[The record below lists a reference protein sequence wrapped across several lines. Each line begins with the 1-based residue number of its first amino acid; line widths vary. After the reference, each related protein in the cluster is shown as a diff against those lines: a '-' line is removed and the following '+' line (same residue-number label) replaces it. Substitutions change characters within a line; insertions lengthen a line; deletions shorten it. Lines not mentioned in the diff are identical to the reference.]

1 MAKVDTVRKRAP
13 LKTHRPPVGA
23 SPGTLIADPAARRSE
38 LRLTLISPEKFRTID
53 NASIDE
59 LNTHCDRWPVVWLD
73 CTGLANIPLIEEI
86 GRIFNLHPL
95 ALEDVVNTDQRP
107 KVDFF
112 EDHAFVALRMI
123 DDVTAHRYEQ
133 IAVFFGR
140 NFVVTFQ
147 EREGDPFDPVRKRIV
162 ASMPNR
168 LRSRGADYLAY
179 ALIDAIVDSYFPP
192 IEAASETVDGIEDQM
207 LNTPHKHQ
215 MRQLHELRRDANV
228 LKGVLWPMR
237 DALATLIRNDVPFVT
252 AETKI
257 FFNDTLD
264 HSLRLIELV
273 ENQRDMLTG
282 LIEMHLSL
290 TQARTNDVISYLT
303 IVSVIFMPLTFLVGV
318 WGMNFEPE
326 SSPWNMPELKAYYGY
341 PVALLFMLAVAIGL
355 VAFFKWKKWL

>member
-1 MAKVDTVRKRAP
+1 MR
-13 LKTHRPPVGA
+13 RPPVGA

-38 LRLTLISPEKFRTID
+38 LRLTLISPEKFKTIE
-53 NASIDE
+53 NASLDD
-59 LNTHCDRWPVVWLD
+59 LSTHCDRWPIVWLD
-73 CTGLANIPLIEEI
+73 CTGLANIALIEEI

-95 ALEDVVNTDQRP
+95 ALEDVVSTGQRP

-112 EDHAFVALRMI
+112 EDHAFVAMRMI

-133 IAVFFGR
+133 IAVFFGA

-147 EREGDPFDPVRKRIV
+147 EREGDPFDPVRKRV
-162 ASMPNR
+162 ASSEPNR
-168 LRSRGADYLAY
+168 LRARGADYLAY

-192 IEAASETVDGIEDQM
+192 IEAASEQVDGIEDQM
-207 LNTPHKHQ
+207 LNTTHKHQ

-237 DALATLIRNDVPFVT
+237 DALATLIRNDVPYVK
-252 AETKI
+252 AETKV
-257 FFNDTLD
+257 FLNDTLD

-318 WGMNFEPE
+318 WGMNFDPDT
-326 SSPWNMPELKAYYGY
+326 SPWNMPELKAYYGY
-341 PVALLFMLAVAIGL
+341 PAALLFMGVVAVAL

>member
-1 MAKVDTVRKRAP
+1 MAKAEAVKKRAP
-13 LKTHRPPVGA
+13 VKTRRPPVGA

-38 LRLTLISPEKFRTID
+38 LRLTLISPEKFETID
-53 NASIDE
+53 NASIDD
-59 LNTHCDRWPVVWLD
+59 LNTHCDSWPVVWLD
-73 CTGLANIPLIEEI
+73 CTGLANIQLIEEI
-86 GRIFNLHPL
+86 GRIFSLHPL
-95 ALEDVVNTDQRP
+95 ALEDVVNTGQRP

-112 EDHAFVALRMI
+112 EDHAFVVMRMI
-123 DDVTAHRYEQ
+123 DDVKGHRYEQ
-133 IAVFFGR
+133 IAVFFGK

-147 EREGDPFDPVRKRIV
+147 EREGDPFDPVRKRIA
-162 ASMPNR
+162 ASLPNR

-192 IEAASETVDGIEDQM
+192 IETASDMVDGIEDQM
-207 LNTPHKHQ
+207 LNTTHKHQ

-237 DALATLIRNDVPFVT
+237 DALATLIRNDVPYVK

-264 HSLRLIELV
+264 HALRLIELV

-290 TQARTNDVISYLT
+290 SQARTNDVISYLT

-318 WGMNFEPE
+318 WGMNFDPE
-326 SSPWNMPELKAYYGY
+326 SSPWNMPELKSYYGY
-341 PVALLFMLAVAIGL
+341 PASLLFMLAVAVGL
-355 VAFFKWKKWL
+355 IVFFKRKKWL

>member
-1 MAKVDTVRKRAP
+1 MAKAETVGKRAP
-13 LKTHRPPVGA
+13 LKTRRPPVGA
-23 SPGTLIADPAARRSE
+23 SPGTLIADPSARRSE
-38 LRLTLISPEKFRTID
+38 LRLTLMSPEKFETIE
-53 NASIDE
+53 NASIDD
-59 LNTHCDRWPVVWLD
+59 LNTHCDSWPVIWLD

-86 GRIFNLHPL
+86 GRIFSLHPL
-95 ALEDVVNTDQRP
+95 ALEDVVNTGQRP

-112 EDHAFVALRMI
+112 EDHAFVVVRMI

-133 IAVFFGR
+133 IAVFFGK
-140 NFVVTFQ
+140 NFVITFQ
-147 EREGDPFDPVRKRIV
+147 EREGDPFNPVRKRIES
-162 ASMPNR
+162 SMPNR

-192 IEAASETVDGIEDQM
+192 IEAAGEQVDSIEDQM
-207 LNTPHKHQ
+207 LNMPHKHQ

-237 DALATLIRNDVPFVT
+237 DALATMIRNDVSYVK

-257 FFNDTLD
+257 FLNDTLD

-273 ENQRDMLTG
+273 ETQRDMLTG

-290 TQARTNDVISYLT
+290 SQARTNDVISYLT

-318 WGMNFEPE
+318 WGMNFDPD
-326 SSPWNMPELKAYYGY
+326 SSPWNMPELKSQYGY
-341 PVALLFMLAVAIGL
+341 PASLLFMALVAVGL

>member
-1 MAKVDTVRKRAP
+1 MAKAETVKKRAP
-13 LKTHRPPVGA
+13 VQTRRPPVGA

-38 LRLTLISPEKFRTID
+38 LRLTLISPEKFKTID
-53 NASIDE
+53 NASIDD
-59 LNTHCDRWPVVWLD
+59 LNTHCDNWPVVWLD
-73 CTGLANIPLIEEI
+73 CTGLANIQLIEEI

-95 ALEDVVNTDQRP
+95 ALEDVVNTGQRP

-112 EDHAFVALRMI
+112 EDHAFVVMRMI

-133 IAVFFGR
+133 IAVFFGK

-147 EREGDPFDPVRKRIV
+147 EREGDPFDPVRKRI
-162 ASMPNR
+162 AGSMPNR
-168 LRSRGADYLAY
+168 LRARGADYLAY

-192 IEAASETVDGIEDQM
+192 IEAAGELVDGIEDQM

-237 DALATLIRNDVPFVT
+237 DALATLIRNDVPYVK

-273 ENQRDMLTG
+273 ENPARHADRPDRDASVAEPGAHQRRHLLSDHRLGDLHAAHLPGRRLGHEFRSRKLAMEHAGAEG
-282 LIEMHLSL
+282 LLRLS
-290 TQARTNDVISYLT
+290 
-303 IVSVIFMPLTFLVGV
+303 
-318 WGMNFEPE
+318 
-326 SSPWNMPELKAYYGY
+326 
-341 PVALLFMLAVAIGL
+341 GL
-355 VAFFKWKKWL
+355 RCCSCWLSRSA

>member
-1 MAKVDTVRKRAP
+1 MAKAEAVKKRAP
-13 LKTHRPPVGA
+13 VKTRRPPVGA

-38 LRLTLISPEKFRTID
+38 LRLTLISPEKFETID
-53 NASIDE
+53 NASIDD
-59 LNTHCDRWPVVWLD
+59 LNTHCDSWPVVWLD
-73 CTGLANIPLIEEI
+73 CTGLANIQLIEEI
-86 GRIFNLHPL
+86 GRIFSLHPL
-95 ALEDVVNTDQRP
+95 ALEDVVNTGQRP

-112 EDHAFVALRMI
+112 EDHAFVVMRMI
-123 DDVTAHRYEQ
+123 DDVKVHRYEQ

-147 EREGDPFDPVRKRIV
+147 EREGDPFDPVRKRIA
-162 ASMPNR
+162 ASLPNR

-192 IEAASETVDGIEDQM
+192 IETASDIVDGIEDQM
-207 LNTPHKHQ
+207 LNTTHKHQ

-237 DALATLIRNDVPFVT
+237 DALATLIRNDVPYVK

-264 HSLRLIELV
+264 HALRLIELV

-290 TQARTNDVISYLT
+290 SQARTNDVISYLT
-303 IVSVIFMPLTFLVGV
+303 IVSVIFMPLTFLVGI
-318 WGMNFEPE
+318 WGMNFDPE

-341 PVALLFMLAVAIGL
+341 PASLLFMLAVAVGL
-355 VAFFKWKKWL
+355 IVFFKRKKWL

>member
-1 MAKVDTVRKRAP
+1 MAKAETGRKRAA
-13 LKTHRPPVGA
+13 LKTRRPPVGA

-38 LRLTLISPEKFRTID
+38 LRLTLISPEKFKTID
-53 NASIDE
+53 NASIDDV
-59 LNTHCDRWPVVWLD
+59 NTHCHNWPVIWLD
-73 CTGLANIPLIEEI
+73 CTGLANIQLIEEI

-95 ALEDVVNTDQRP
+95 ALEDVVNTGQRP

-112 EDHAFVALRMI
+112 EDHAFVVVRMI

-147 EREGDPFDPVRKRIV
+147 EREGDPFDPVRKRI
-162 ASMPNR
+162 ASSVPNR
-168 LRSRGADYLAY
+168 LRSRGPDYLAY

-192 IEAASETVDGIEDQM
+192 IEAAGELVDSIEDQM
-207 LNTPHKHQ
+207 LNQAHKHQ

-237 DALATLIRNDVPFVT
+237 DALATMIRNDVSYVK

-257 FFNDTLD
+257 FLNDTLD

-273 ENQRDMLTG
+273 ETQRDMLTG

-290 TQARTNDVISYLT
+290 SQARTNDVISYLT

-318 WGMNFEPE
+318 WGMNFDPDT
-326 SSPWNMPELKAYYGY
+326 SPWNMPELKAYYGY
-341 PVALLFMLAVAIGL
+341 PLSLVFMAL
-355 VAFFKWKKWL
+355 VAVGLFAYFKWKKWL

>member
-1 MAKVDTVRKRAP
+1 MAKVETIKKQVP
-13 LKTHRPPVGA
+13 VKTRRPPVGA

-38 LRLTLISPEKFRTID
+38 LRLTLMSPDRFETIE
-53 NASIDE
+53 NASIDD
-59 LNTHCDRWPVVWLD
+59 LNTHCDNWPVIWLD

-86 GRIFNLHPL
+86 GRTFSLHPL
-95 ALEDVVNTDQRP
+95 ALEDVVNTGQRP

-112 EDHAFVALRMI
+112 ENHAFIVVRMI

-133 IAVFFGR
+133 IAVFFGE

-147 EREGDPFDPVRKRIV
+147 EREGDPFDPVRKRIESSV
-162 ASMPNR
+162 PNR

-192 IEAASETVDGIEDQM
+192 IETAADMVDDIEDQM
-207 LNTPHKHQ
+207 LHTQHKHQ
-215 MRQLHELRRDANV
+215 MRKLHELRRDANV

-237 DALATLIRNDVPFVT
+237 DALATLIRNDVPYVK
-252 AETKI
+252 AETKV
-257 FFNDTLD
+257 FLNDTLD

-273 ENQRDMLTG
+273 ETQREMLTG

-290 TQARTNDVISYLT
+290 SQARTNEVIGYLT
-303 IVSVIFMPLTFLVGV
+303 IVSGVFMPLTFLVGV
-318 WGMNFEPE
+318 WGMNFDPD

-341 PVALLFMLAVAIGL
+341 PAALLFMAVVAISL
-355 VAFFKWKKWL
+355 VAFFKWRKWL

>member
-1 MAKVDTVRKRAP
+1 MAKAETATKRGP
-13 LKTHRPPVGA
+13 MKTRRPPVGA

-38 LRLTLISPEKFRTID
+38 LRLTLISPDKFETIE
-53 NASIDE
+53 NASIDD
-59 LNTHCDRWPVVWLD
+59 LNAHCDQWPVVWLD

-86 GRIFNLHPL
+86 GRIFSLHPL
-95 ALEDVVNTDQRP
+95 ALEDVVNTGQRP

-112 EDHAFVALRMI
+112 EDHAFVVMRMI

-133 IAVFFGR
+133 IAVFFGST
-140 NFVVTFQ
+140 FVVTFQ
-147 EREGDPFDPVRKRIV
+147 EREGDPFNPVRKRI
-162 ASMPNR
+162 ASSVPNR
-168 LRSRGADYLAY
+168 LRARGADYLAY

-192 IEAASETVDGIEDQM
+192 IEAASELVDGIEDEM
-207 LNTPHKHQ
+207 LRAPHKQQ

-237 DALATLIRNDVPFVT
+237 DALATLIRNDVPYVK
-252 AETKI
+252 AETKV

-273 ENQRDMLTG
+273 ETQRDMLTG

-290 TQARTNDVISYLT
+290 SQARTNDVISYLT

-318 WGMNFEPE
+318 WGMNFDPDT
-326 SSPWNMPELKAYYGY
+326 SPWNMPELKAYYGY
-341 PVALLFMLAVAIGL
+341 PTALLFMALVAAGL
-355 VAFFKWKKWL
+355 IAFFKWKKWL